1 MLVLGITGGVGAGKS
16 TVLDHMKDVWGASI
30 LQADL
35 VAHQL
40 QKKGERCHRE
50 IVAAFGEDVLAADGE
65 IDRVKL
71 GAIVFADKARLE
83 ELNDIVHPAVK
94 DYIREQIESET
105 AKGERKLMA
114 IEAALLIEGGYE
126 KICDELWYI
135 YASEEIRR
143 DRLKKTRG
151 YSDERVDG
159 IFKSQNSEE
168 VFRAHCAVTIDTGI
182 SLECTKEQVDKALQE
197 RIAK

>member
-1 MLVLGITGGVGAGKS
+1 
-16 TVLDHMKDVWGASI
+16 
-30 LQADL
+30 
-35 VAHQL
+35 
-40 QKKGERCHRE
+40 
-50 IVAAFGEDVLAADGE
+50 
-65 IDRVKL
+65 
-71 GAIVFADKARLE
+71 
-83 ELNDIVHPAVK
+83 
-94 DYIREQIESET
+94 
-105 AKGERKLMA
+105 MA

-182 SLECTKEQVDKALQE
+182 SLECTKEQVDKALRE
-197 RIAK
+197 RIMK